1 VNFGTKYD
9 FYQQNKYSL
18 QKLFSPDARE
28 KPRQS
33 LRGTKQSWRALE
45 RQQEKALLIN
55 PERFAPTY

>member
-28 KPRQS
+28 KPR
-33 LRGTKQSWRALE
+33 LFWRALE
-45 RQQEKALLIN
+45 RQQELPLLIN
-55 PERFAPTY
+55 PEPFAPTY